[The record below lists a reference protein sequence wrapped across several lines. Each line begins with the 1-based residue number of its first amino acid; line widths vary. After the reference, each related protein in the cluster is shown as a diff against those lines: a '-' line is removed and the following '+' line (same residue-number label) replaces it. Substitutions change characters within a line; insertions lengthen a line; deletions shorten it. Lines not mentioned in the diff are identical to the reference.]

1 MTSVRTPP
9 AASPPAP
16 RLGAAGRSRTLV
28 GQRARALH
36 PLAWWGWAL
45 GLATA
50 ASRVGNPLLLLLVV
64 AVAGYVVV
72 ARRSD
77 APWARAY
84 GVYLTM
90 GLVVIGLRVV
100 FRALLGGG
108 AGPDDHVLLRLPT
121 VPTPGWLAGVEI
133 GGPVTAEAVL
143 GATYDGMRL
152 AALLCCLGAAN
163 ALASPRRALKVL
175 PSALYEV
182 GVALVVAVNVAPQL
196 VESVHRVR
204 RAQRLRAGSRGGRHL
219 LRSVAMPVLHDALE
233 RSFQLAAAMD
243 SRGYGRSAAVPA
255 ARRRTT
261 SALLL
266 AGLVGLCL
274 GLYGLLSVARPG
286 PLELGLLV
294 AGGGLCVAGLR
305 LGGRAVRRTTYRPDP
320 WLAPEWLVVGSGVLA
335 AAVVLVGAE
344 RDPLGLAAAVSPLA
358 WPALPLLPALGML
371 VGVLPAFVAPRPV
384 REVPA

>member
-1 MTSVRTPP
+1 MTTVRTSPP
-9 AASPPAP
+9 ATPTAP
-16 RLGAAGRSRTLV
+16 RLGAAGRSRRLV
-28 GQRARALH
+28 GQRARTLH
-36 PLAWWGWAL
+36 PLAWWAWAL
-45 GLATA
+45 GLSTA

-100 FRALLGGG
+100 FRALLGGDV
-108 AGPDDHVLLRLPT
+108 GPDEHVLVRLPT
-121 VPTPGWLAGVEI
+121 VPTPDWLAGVEL

-143 GATYDGMRL
+143 SAAYDGLRL

-182 GVALVVAVNVAPQL
+182 VVALVVAVNVAPQL
-196 VESVHRVR
+196 VDSVHRVR
-204 RAQRLRAGSRGGRHL
+204 RAQRLRAGSRTGRHL
-219 LRSVAMPVLHDALE
+219 LRSVALPVLHDALE

-255 ARRRTT
+255 GRRRTT

-266 AGLVGLCL
+266 GGLLGLCL
-274 GLYGLLSVARPG
+274 GLYGLLSVAHPG
-286 PLELGLLV
+286 PLELGLLL
-294 AGGGLCVAGLR
+294 AGGGLCGAGLR
-305 LGGRAVRRTTYRPDP
+305 LGGRAVRRTTYRPDV
-320 WLAPEWLVVGSGVLA
+320 WLLPEWLVAGSGVA
-335 AAVVLVGAE
+335 AASVVLVAAE
-344 RDPLGLAAAVSPLA
+344 RDPLGLGAPLG
-358 WPALPLLPALGML
+358 WPALPLLGATGVLVALLPAL
-371 VGVLPAFVAPRPV
+371 VAPHPV
-384 REVPA
+384 RDGSS